1 MSCFMLRSVLAVAF
15 ATAALV
21 TAAADWDQWRGPA
34 RDGVADTFKV
44 PSAWPDTLT
53 QVWKQ
58 DVGIGHS
65 SPVVASGRVFQH
77 SRVAEEEVVRAHD
90 LSSGK
95 PIWEQR
101 YPAPYTMNPAARQH
115 GKGPKSTPL
124 LSRGRIY
131 TLGISGILSAFDAAT
146 GKVLWRHDFAK
157 EFPQTSP
164 LYGAAMSPIAISTGS
179 AASADADAIV
189 AHIGGPGRGAL
200 AAFDAA
206 SGAIKWAWRGDGPGY
221 ASPVVMTAVDGVRQ
235 IVTQTERRL
244 VSLDARDGT
253 LLWELPFSTEYDQNS
268 ITPIVRGDVVI
279 NSGLNQGTT
288 AYRVSRAAGK
298 WKAEQV
304 WRTSDLSMY
313 MSTPVLH
320 LDVLFGLANRNR
332 GQFFALDAT
341 NGKVLWTTEG
351 RQGDNAALARA
362 GDMLLALTTDGEL
375 TVFTPSKE
383 GFKQVRQYTV
393 ASTPTWAH
401 PALVAPGILIKDE
414 NTFSLWKY

>member
-1 MSCFMLRSVLAVAF
+1 MLRLWMTVTF
-15 ATAALV
+15 ATAALA
-21 TAAADWDQWRGPA
+21 TATAEWDQWRGRA

-44 PSAWPDTLT
+44 PSAWPDKLT

-58 DVGIGHS
+58 DVGVGHS
-65 SPVVASGRVFQH
+65 SPVVGTGRVFQH

-95 PIWEQR
+95 AIWEQR

-124 LSRGRIY
+124 LSRGRVY

-146 GKVLWRHDFAK
+146 GRVLWRHDFAK

-164 LYGAAMSPIAISTGS
+164 LYGAAMSPIAI
-179 AASADADAIV
+179 DADAIV
-189 AHIGGPGRGAL
+189 AHVGGPGRGAL

-206 SGAIKWAWRGDGPGY
+206 TGAIKWAWRGDGPGY

-235 IVTQTERRL
+235 IITQTERRL

-268 ITPIVRGDVVI
+268 VTPIVRGDVVI
-279 NSGLNQGTT
+279 NSGLNQGIT
-288 AYRVSRAAGK
+288 AYRVSGGAGN

-313 MSTPVLH
+313 TSTPVLYM
-320 LDVLFGLANRNR
+320 DVLYGLANRSR
-332 GQFFALDAT
+332 GQFFALEAAT
-341 NGKVLWTTEG
+341 GKVLWTTEG

-362 GDMLLALTTDGEL
+362 GDVLLALTTDGEL
-375 TVFTPSKE
+375 TVFAQSKE
-383 GFKQVRQYTV
+383 GFKQVRKYTV

-401 PALVAPGILIKDE
+401 PALVAAGILIKDE
-414 NTFSLWKY
+414 SSLSLWKL